1 MSKHLI
7 IAEKPSVAKD
17 IAKALGGCK
26 DEKEYLES
34 ENNIITW
41 AVGHLVEFIAPEEI
55 DPKYKAWKLEDL
67 PIIPKSFSLKAKDK
81 CTTRLRIIAKLAKR
95 ADVEAV
101 VNACDAGREG
111 ELIFRELVSFCKIK
125 KPILRLWLQSMTP
138 EAIRSGFASLKP
150 GTDYENLYQAA
161 QCRAEADWLIGINST
176 RALTRRLKTRTEKVS
191 WSAGRVQ
198 TPTLAML
205 QSHELDILKFRP
217 APYWRLKAKFDIPIN
232 QENET
237 KPHTYEA
244 VYFDSKFDPKQISE
258 EKNFKGRDEA
268 VFDRAVAEHIEQAVK
283 GRQAQVEETRK
294 NKPEAAP
301 PLFDLT
307 SLQREANRRF
317 GLSAKS
323 TLAAAQRLYESHKLI
338 TYPRTSSRCLPT
350 DYVGQVKRIWSGMTT
365 YASRAEEGG
374 LNFPLYATA
383 AQKLLAEP
391 KLRNY
396 GKIFDDSRISD
407 HFAIIPTT
415 QLAGRN
421 LRDDEAKIYNLILRR
436 FLAAFFPPAVT
447 TVIERITTVK
457 VENET
462 FTFRTKGNFLSEKG
476 WKEVYGYDSK
486 EECSAL
492 PELKA
497 SPQVPALARNKEI
510 ALKDEMT
517 KPPTRITEARLLSL
531 MENAGKQVE
540 DEELSNAIEETGLG
554 TPATRAE
561 IIEALLTRGYIER
574 ADRALKTTT
583 KGIILIDLLKRIGCH
598 RLASPE
604 LTGRMEYNLN
614 QVEHGT
620 YKRKAY
626 MNDIVDYTKE
636 IVSKTKNFEYA
647 DIYADEKPL
656 GLCPVCHKHQVYEK
670 MRFYACEA
678 NQGKDGEGCSFI
690 VWKDKNGRYIDTRTM
705 SELLEKGET
714 DYLEGFKGSGKQT
727 YKAKLRFQNNTIELE
742 TDGGTIVSDAVS
754 LPVSDEILGPCPFDK
769 NCHVTENASS
779 YQCQQVCVQNGSHK
793 KGFTMPRL
801 ICQRPISHEELA
813 YFLEHGRTEL
823 LENFISKYNKPFKG
837 YVVLNPSTGRYGFEF
852 MPRFPKAAPSEAP
865 SSTSTENAKA
875 PAAAATEA
883 KPKRTTRK
891 KATADSSDATAAAAE
906 AKPKRATRKKATADN
921 SDTTTA
927 AAEAK
932 PKRATRKKATA
943 DSSDATAAAAEAKPK
958 RATRK
963 KATADNSDTTTA
975 AAEAKPKRATRK
987 KATADSSDAT
997 TAAAEAKPKRTTRK
1011 KTTAD
1016 SSDAK

>member
-81 CTTRLRIIAKLAKR
+81 CTSRLRIIAKLAKR
-95 ADVEAV
+95 TDVEAI

-111 ELIFRELVSFCKIK
+111 ELIFRELISFCKIK

-138 EAIRSGFASLKP
+138 EAIRNGFASLKP
-150 GTDYENLYQAA
+150 GEDYENLYQAA

-205 QSHELDILKFRP
+205 QSHELEILKFRP
-217 APYWRLKAKFDIPIN
+217 TPYWRLKAKFDIPIN
-232 QENET
+232 SENET

-244 VYFDSKFDPKQISE
+244 VFFDPKFDPKQITE

-268 VFDRAVAEHIEQAVK
+268 IFDKALAERIEQAVQ
-283 GRQAQVEETRK
+283 GRQARVSETRK
-294 NKPEAAP
+294 NKPESAQ

-323 TLAAAQRLYESHKLI
+323 TLAAAQRLYEGHKLI
-338 TYPRTSSRCLPT
+338 TYPRTSSKCLPT

-374 LNFPLYATA
+374 LNFPLYAA
-383 AQKLLAEP
+383 AAKKLLAEP

-415 QLAGRN
+415 QLATKS

-436 FLAAFFPPAVT
+436 FLAAFFPPAIT
-447 TVIERITTVK
+447 TVIERITTV
-457 VENET
+457 EAEGET
-462 FTFRTKGNFLSEKG
+462 FSFRTKGNFLSEKG
-476 WKEVYGYDSK
+476 WKEVYGYDAK

-492 PELKA
+492 PELKT
-497 SPQVPALARNKEI
+497 SPTSPAIAQNKEI
-510 ALKDEMT
+510 NLKDEMT

-574 ADRALKTTT
+574 ADHALKATT

-614 QVEHGT
+614 QVEHGA

-626 MNDIVDYTKE
+626 MSDIVDYTKE
-636 IVSKTKNFEYA
+636 IITKTKDFEYA

-714 DYLEGFKGSGKQT
+714 EYLEGFKGSGKQT
-727 YKAKLRFQNNTIELE
+727 YKAKLRFQNNAVELE
-742 TDGGTIVSDAVS
+742 TDGGTVVSDTVN
-754 LPVSDEILGPCPFDK
+754 LPVSDEVLGVCPFDK
-769 NCHVTENASS
+769 NCTVTENASS

-793 KGFTMPRL
+793 KGFSMPRI

-813 YFLEHGRTEL
+813 YFLENGRTEL

-837 YVVLNPSTGRYGFEF
+837 YVVLNPTTGRYGFEF
-852 MPRFPKAAPSEAP
+852 APRFPKAASAENNEA
-865 SSTSTENAKA
+865 AKTKVTDVNTNTTA
-875 PAAAATEA
+875 EA

-891 KATADSSDATAAAAE
+891 KAADASADATAE
-906 AKPKRATRKKATADN
+906 AKPKRATRKKAADA
-921 SDTTTA
+921 SADAT
-927 AAEAK
+927 AEAK
-932 PKRATRKKATA
+932 PKRATRKKAA
-943 DSSDATAAAAEAKPK
+943 DASADAT
-958 RATRK
+958 
-963 KATADNSDTTTA
+963 
-975 AAEAKPKRATRK
+975 
-987 KATADSSDAT
+987 
-997 TAAAEAKPKRTTRK
+997 AEAKPKRTTRK
-1011 KTTAD
+1011 KAADASADATAEAKPKRTTRKKA
-1016 SSDAK
+1016 AVAE

>member
-34 ENNIITW
+34 ETNIITW
-41 AVGHLVEFIAPEEI
+41 AIGHLVEFIAPEEI

-67 PIIPKSFSLKAKDK
+67 PIIPQSFSLKAKDK
-81 CTTRLRIIAKLAKR
+81 CTTRLRIITKLAKR

-138 EAIRSGFASLKP
+138 EAIRSGFAALKP
-150 GTDYENLYQAA
+150 GSDYENLYQAA

-217 APYWRLKAKFDIPIN
+217 APYWRLKAEFTIPLN
-232 QENET
+232 PENET

-244 VYFDSKFDPKQISE
+244 VYFDSQFDSKQIPD

-268 VFDRAVAEHIEQAVK
+268 IFDRAWAEHIEQAVK
-283 GRQAQVEETRK
+283 GRPAQVEESRK

-338 TYPRTSSRCLPT
+338 TYPRTSSKCLPT
-350 DYVGQVKRIWSGMTT
+350 DYVGQVKRIWSGLTA

-374 LNFPLYATA
+374 LNFPLYAAA

-396 GKIFDDSRISD
+396 AKIFDNSRISD

-415 QLAGRN
+415 QLAGRT
-421 LRDDEAKIYNLILRR
+421 LRDDEAKVYNLILRR
-436 FLAAFFPPAVT
+436 FLAAFFPPAIT
-447 TVIERITTVK
+447 TVIERISTVNA
-457 VENET
+457 ESQT

-476 WKEVYGYDSK
+476 WKEVYGYDSQ

-492 PELKA
+492 PQLKA
-497 SPQVPALARNKEI
+497 SPQAPALARNQEI
-510 ALKDEMT
+510 TLKDEMT

-540 DEELSNAIEETGLG
+540 DEEFSNAIEETGLG

-574 ADRALKTTT
+574 ADRALKATT
-583 KGIILIDLLKRIGCH
+583 KGIILIDLLKRIGCR

-620 YKRKAY
+620 YKRQAY
-626 MNDIVDYTKE
+626 MSDIVDYTKD
-636 IVSKTKNFEYA
+636 IVAKTKEFEYA

-705 SELLEKGET
+705 SELLEKGQT

-727 YKAKLRFQNNTIELE
+727 YKAKLRLQNDTVELE
-742 TDGGTIVSDAVS
+742 TEGGAIVSDAVS

-769 NCHVTENASS
+769 NCQVTENASS

-837 YVVLNPSTGRYGFEF
+837 YVVLNRSTGRYGFEF
-852 MPRFPKAAPSEAP
+852 APRSPKTTTSAPVNTDGS
-865 SSTSTENAKA
+865 A
-875 PAAAATEA
+875 PAEAATE
-883 KPKRTTRK
+883 
-891 KATADSSDATAAAAE
+891 
-906 AKPKRATRKKATADN
+906 
-921 SDTTTA
+921 
-927 AAEAK
+927 
-932 PKRATRKKATA
+932 
-943 DSSDATAAAAEAKPK
+943 
-958 RATRK
+958 
-963 KATADNSDTTTA
+963 
-975 AAEAKPKRATRK
+975 
-987 KATADSSDAT
+987 
-997 TAAAEAKPKRTTRK
+997 AAAEAKPKRTTRK
-1011 KTTAD
+1011 KAAAD
-1016 SSDAK
+1016 SSPTAEAAAEAKPKRTTRKKAAANSSPTAEVAAEAKPKRTTRKKAAADSSPTAEVAAEAKPKRTTRKKAAANSSPTAEVAAEAKPKRTTRKKAAAE

>member
-34 ENNIITW
+34 EANIITW

-138 EAIRSGFASLKP
+138 EAIRSGFATLKP
-150 GTDYENLYQAA
+150 GSDYENLYQAA

-205 QSHELDILKFRP
+205 QSHELDILRFRP
-217 APYWRLKAKFDIPIN
+217 APYWRLKAKFDIPVN

-237 KPHTYEA
+237 KAHTYEA
-244 VYFDSKFDPKQISE
+244 IYFDPQFDPKQISA

-268 VFDRAVAEHIEQAVK
+268 VFDRALAEHIEQAVK
-283 GRQAQVEETRK
+283 DRQAQVSETRK
-294 NKPEAAP
+294 NKPEAAQ

-350 DYVGQVKRIWSGMTT
+350 DYVSQVKRIWSGMAA
-365 YASRAEEGG
+365 YASRAEEGN

-396 GKIFDDSRISD
+396 SKIFDDSRISD

-415 QLAGRN
+415 QLVGRS

-447 TVIERITTVK
+447 TVIERITIVQT
-457 VENET
+457 ESET
-462 FTFRTKGNFLSEKG
+462 FSFRTKGNFLSEKG

-492 PELKA
+492 PELKT
-497 SPQVPALARNKEI
+497 SPKVPALAQNKEI

-540 DEELSNAIEETGLG
+540 DEELSNAIEEIGLG

-574 ADRALKTTT
+574 ADRALKATT
-583 KGIILIDLLKRIGCH
+583 KGIILIDLLKRIDCK

-620 YKRKAY
+620 YKRKTY

-636 IVSKTKNFEYA
+636 IVTKTKSFEYA

-656 GLCPVCHKHQVYEK
+656 GLCPVCHEHQVYEK

-727 YKAKLRFQNNTIELE
+727 YKAKLRFQNNTVELE
-742 TDGGTIVSDAVS
+742 TDGGTIVSDTVD
-754 LPVSDEILGPCPFDK
+754 LPVSDEILGTCPFDK
-769 NCHVTENASS
+769 NCHVTENSSS

-793 KGFTMPRL
+793 KGFSMPRL

-852 MPRFPKAAPSEAP
+852 MPRFSKTAPPETTPPAA
-865 SSTSTENAKA
+865 TSTANTEATATIEAK
-875 PAAAATEA
+875 PKRNTRKKVAAEEGAEATATIEAKPKRKTRKKVAAEEGAEATATIEAKPKRNTRKKVAAEEGAEATATIEA

-891 KATADSSDATAAAAE
+891 KVAAE
-906 AKPKRATRKKATADN
+906 K
-921 SDTTTA
+921 
-927 AAEAK
+927 
-932 PKRATRKKATA
+932 
-943 DSSDATAAAAEAKPK
+943 
-958 RATRK
+958 
-963 KATADNSDTTTA
+963 
-975 AAEAKPKRATRK
+975 
-987 KATADSSDAT
+987 
-997 TAAAEAKPKRTTRK
+997 
-1011 KTTAD
+1011 
-1016 SSDAK
+1016 